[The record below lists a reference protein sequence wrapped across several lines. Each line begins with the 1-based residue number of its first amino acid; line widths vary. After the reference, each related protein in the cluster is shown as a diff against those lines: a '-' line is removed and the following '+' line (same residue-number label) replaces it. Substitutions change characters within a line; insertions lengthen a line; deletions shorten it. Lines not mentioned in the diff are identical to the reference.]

1 VHLLTERALGR
12 QVYTISRA
20 QLIIALCST
29 IPGDEKLKH
38 RKYYKG
44 QVIVDIAWLGRKSRV
59 IVHA

>member
-20 QLIIALCST
+20 QLIIALGST

-44 QVIVDIAWLGRKSRV
+44 KSLSTLPGWV
-59 IVHA
+59 ENFV